1 MLHDAWSSAWHRPET
16 FELDAFIDE
25 VNNNCFKEGEAEC
38 GAESPPPLPFGYA
51 PGGGGLSPSH
61 SRSYQELRPA
71 HAHTPHAR
79 DMQTYAHIEE
89 TLFKTSP
96 VVSAGGGSTDGA
108 YLRGRSPELS
118 PSPERRDDYRTLH
131 YEPYTPAP
139 PPPPPYT
146 HDHHHHVDGGGGGGG
161 SSVYTRCSYPAA
173 GSPYFSNGNDLTQP
187 QIWTTNAGGSPTY
200 GAGNTGAVLGEEYA
214 ESNETVEGAAGG
226 GTLPAFS
233 ARFGGAF
240 ANTSRPSAVYG
251 SSALTATYTHPEV
264 WSLDGSRRSQ
274 LSAAASLSAIE
285 MAEFFTEGRE
295 CVNCGAIH
303 TPLWRR
309 DNTGHYLCNAC
320 GLYNKMNGMNRPLKQ
335 PRRLVRQRHAAHAL
349 APAPDVRRH
358 ALRSTNPRLPSPS
371 PRPRGIRAR
380 ASPERGF
387 LFNGVPTHGLPASA
401 PLCTPALAVST
412 PPDYKQKKGMGTKR
426 PGMSCSNCQT
436 TATSLWRRNAHGETV
451 CNACGLYY
459 KLHNI
464 NRPMTMKKDSIQTR
478 KRKPKNSIK
487 AERTL
492 NKNIS
497 HALHAANTGS
507 GPSVKLENLLE
518 GGGVTA
524 GGRSPL
530 TLGFYVQQHGVKLE
544 EPPPAH
550 AHHAPHAPHASHAS
564 HASHA
569 HHAYCADADY
579 RRAEPQERLDR
590 PTVVSL
596 GS

>member
-274 LSAAASLSAIE
+274 LSAAASLSA
-285 MAEFFTEGRE
+285 MAE
-295 CVNCGAIH
+295 GA
-303 TPLWRR
+303 PPGA
-309 DNTGHYLCNAC
+309 DFY
-320 GLYNKMNGMNRPLKQ
+320 K
-335 PRRLVRQRHAAHAL
+335 
-349 APAPDVRRH
+349 
-358 ALRSTNPRLPSPS
+358 
-371 PRPRGIRAR
+371 
-380 ASPERGF
+380 GF